1 MNKCP
6 VSKYC
11 GGCQYQGIDYSK
23 QLENK
28 QKYVE
33 NLLKSFHSV
42 DRIIGMDE
50 PENYRNKMQISFA
63 YDESHNVISGYYV
76 SSSHMIVPING
87 CMLADE
93 GINRIYSSVKRILAK
108 YRISVFDERVRKGCL
123 RHLLIRST
131 NLDEYMV
138 VLVTGTTDIVNKDK
152 IVKDIVKFNTEVKT
166 VIQNINNRHTSAI
179 LGDRNY
185 VLYGKGYIKDEL
197 CGLRFKISA
206 DSFFQV
212 NKKQTEILYD
222 TAIDLADL
230 KENEV
235 LIDAYCGTGTIG
247 MVASR
252 YVKKVIGVESNES
265 AIKDAISN
273 KKNNNIKNIEFI
285 CDDAGRY
292 MDKLSKTGTHID
304 TVIMDPPRSGS
315 SIKFMSSMVKMAPDK
330 VVYVSCN
337 PDTLRN
343 DLKYLTKY
351 YKIEKIQPVD
361 MFPYTQHVE
370 TVVKLVRNMI

>member
-1 MNKCP
+1 
-6 VSKYC
+6 
-11 GGCQYQGIDYSK
+11 
-23 QLENK
+23 
-28 QKYVE
+28 
-33 NLLKSFHSV
+33 
-42 DRIIGMDE
+42 
-50 PENYRNKMQISFA
+50 
-63 YDESHNVISGYYV
+63 
-76 SSSHMIVPING
+76 
-87 CMLADE
+87 
-93 GINRIYSSVKRILAK
+93 
-108 YRISVFDERVRKGCL
+108 
-123 RHLLIRST
+123 
-131 NLDEYMV
+131 MV

-152 IVKDIVKFNTEVKT
+152 IVKDIVKFNPEVKT

-179 LGDRNY
+179 LGNRNY

-212 NKKQTEILYD
+212 NKKQTETLYN